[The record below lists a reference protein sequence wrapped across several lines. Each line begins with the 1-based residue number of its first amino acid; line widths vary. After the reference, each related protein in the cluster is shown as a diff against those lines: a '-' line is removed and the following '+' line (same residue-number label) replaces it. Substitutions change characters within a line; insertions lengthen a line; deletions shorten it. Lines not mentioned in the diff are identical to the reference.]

1 MNVFG
6 NFYLPCADRH
16 FEETFHGILCE
27 QKLCPFQGN
36 NNAVKAEE
44 GGGETEV
51 GGVVEGATSGP
62 PTAEVD
68 VVKAVVEEG
77 GYISLHLRFG
87 VRVDIAPNQA
97 IRIINTR
104 K

>member
-1 MNVFG
+1 M
-6 NFYLPCADRH
+6 
-16 FEETFHGILCE
+16 CE
-27 QKLCPFQGN
+27 QKSCPFQGN
-36 NNAVKAEE
+36 NNAVTSEE
-44 GGGETEV
+44 GGETGV
-51 GGVVEGATSGP
+51 GGVVEGGATSGA
-62 PTAEVD
+62 PTAEEYVI
-68 VVKAVVEEG
+68 KAVVEEG

>member
-1 MNVFG
+1 M
-6 NFYLPCADRH
+6 
-16 FEETFHGILCE
+16 T
-27 QKLCPFQGN
+27 
-36 NNAVKAEE
+36 EE
-44 GGGETEV
+44 GGGTEV
-51 GGVVEGATSGP
+51 GGSGVEEATS
-62 PTAEVD
+62 EVD